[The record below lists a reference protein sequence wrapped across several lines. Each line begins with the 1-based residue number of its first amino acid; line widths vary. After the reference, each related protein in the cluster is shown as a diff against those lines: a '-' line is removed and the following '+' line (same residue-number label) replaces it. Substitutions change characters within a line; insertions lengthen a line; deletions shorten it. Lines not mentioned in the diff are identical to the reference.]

1 MKNLIIPETAE
12 TPEINFDP
20 ETGVLKI
27 SGRAYSNDIS
37 IYYKQLDSWLE
48 EYLSSPKDKT
58 TVELHLD
65 YYNSIFHK
73 LLFNFLKKCKTLSE
87 NGKKLVI
94 NWYYHEGDED
104 SIDASNHYARTLEYP
119 IDNIETE

>member
-1 MKNLIIPETAE
+1 MENLIIQETPE
-12 TPEINFDP
+12 TPEINFDL

-37 IYYKQLDSWLE
+37 IYYKQLDSWLD
-48 EYLSSPKDKT
+48 EYLTSPKDIT
-58 TVELHLD
+58 IVELHLD

-94 NWYYHEGDED
+94 NWYYPVGDED
-104 SIDASNHYARTLEYP
+104 SLDASHHYARTLEYP

>member
-1 MKNLIIPETAE
+1 MKNLIIPETPE

-48 EYLSSPKDKT
+48 EYLTSPKDKT
-58 TVELHLD
+58 IVELHLD

-73 LLFNFLKKCKTLSE
+73 LLFNFLKKCKAVTE
-87 NGKKLVI
+87 TGKKLII
-94 NWYYHEGDED
+94 NWYYHHGDED
-104 SIDASNHYARTLEYP
+104 SIDASIHYSKTLDYP
-119 IDNIETE
+119 IEKIETE